1 MPAPRSAACATKQPG
16 ERLLDA
22 SVVVALLT
30 NDSFTDRAEAFL
42 SAETPVL
49 LLSDYAAAE
58 FASVV
63 ARRVRMQELTHDEAH
78 GAFAAFDLWAPRA
91 TIRIETFTGDIA
103 MAATFIRRLDLNLR
117 TPDAVN
123 IAIAHRTAATLAT
136 FDMRMVANT
145 VALGIPTASI

>member
-1 MPAPRSAACATKQPG
+1 MKAY
-16 ERLLDA
+16 LDA
-22 SVVVALLT
+22 SLVVALLT
-30 NDSFTDRAEAFL
+30 NDIFTDRAEAFL

-49 LLSDYAAAE
+49 VLSNYAAAE

-63 ARRVRMQELTHDEAH
+63 ARRVRMQELTHDEAR

-91 TIRIETFTGDIA
+91 TMRVETSPGDIA

-123 IAIAHRTAATLAT
+123 IAIAQRTGATLAT
-136 FDMRMVANT
+136 FDMRMAANA
-145 VALGIPTASI
+145 VALGISTASI